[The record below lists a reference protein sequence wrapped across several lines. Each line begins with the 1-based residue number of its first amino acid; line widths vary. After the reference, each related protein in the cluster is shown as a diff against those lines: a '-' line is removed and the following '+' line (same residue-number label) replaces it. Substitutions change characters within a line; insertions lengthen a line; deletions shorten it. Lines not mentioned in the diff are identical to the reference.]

1 MSARKLGR
9 RLAGLALVLAAA
21 LGGVGTASA
30 AHAAGGPAHST
41 TAIATQQMDIVWT

>member
-1 MSARKLGR
+1 MFARKLGR

-30 AHAAGGPAHST
+30 AQVAGAPVEST
-41 TAIATQQMDIVWT
+41 ATTFTQQDLIWV